1 MLITNNTAAGHDHLS
16 AITDCFEKAEKADL
30 VVAYVQQTGVNL
42 LQSPL
47 ARIGR
52 AVRLICS
59 LDMDVTD
66 PAAIKNL
73 MAMGVKV
80 KVYRMDR
87 GTMHAKL
94 WLFKEAHGHWQC
106 IVGSANLSAG
116 GLRNNVE
123 ASARLIESENPDALA
138 MARRIFGFLWN
149 SDGCDEL
156 TDRDIDTWIS
166 SRRERRKMISR
177 IRQIQSKAKQP
188 STGAQ
193 VKVLREFVKGWIDIG
208 VHEKTTGSGVTG
220 KMWRGWYIIPD
231 QGYVDDALMNRLHGI
246 CQIMHRA
253 DGGAIDIS
261 QPVKPPLD
269 AILKITEEK
278 LLRSKRK
285 MPLRSLFVRQEKNYL
300 THFEF
305 ARHPVKPG
313 GKPDKKILALTE
325 YGAQF
330 ARAGNV
336 REQKQIY
343 TAAMQQYVYNGLPLL
358 EFTHGLLREIDK
370 INLTE
375 FSFFA
380 NHAYAIGEVGN
391 IAALIQM
398 YRNLPRE
405 RKILFKKEMDD
416 YFKVKLE
423 PSAKNV
429 RGNYDKSAK
438 HTMSAL
444 GWCEGLY
451 FNLASCELSLRDES

>member
-94 WLFKEAHGHWQC
+94 WLFKEAQGHWQC

-177 IRQIQSKAKQP
+177 IRQIQ
-188 STGAQ
+188 
-193 VKVLREFVKGWIDIG
+193 
-208 VHEKTTGSGVTG
+208 
-220 KMWRGWYIIPD
+220 
-231 QGYVDDALMNRLHGI
+231 
-246 CQIMHRA
+246 
-253 DGGAIDIS
+253 
-261 QPVKPPLD
+261 
-269 AILKITEEK
+269 
-278 LLRSKRK
+278 
-285 MPLRSLFVRQEKNYL
+285 
-300 THFEF
+300 
-305 ARHPVKPG
+305 
-313 GKPDKKILALTE
+313 
-325 YGAQF
+325 
-330 ARAGNV
+330 
-336 REQKQIY
+336 
-343 TAAMQQYVYNGLPLL
+343 
-358 EFTHGLLREIDK
+358 
-370 INLTE
+370 
-375 FSFFA
+375 
-380 NHAYAIGEVGN
+380 N
-391 IAALIQM
+391 IA
-398 YRNLPRE
+398 
-405 RKILFKKEMDD
+405 
-416 YFKVKLE
+416 
-423 PSAKNV
+423 
-429 RGNYDKSAK
+429 
-438 HTMSAL
+438 
-444 GWCEGLY
+444 
-451 FNLASCELSLRDES
+451 